1 MNGWKTKL
9 VVTLSALAL
18 LAGCDD
24 GGSSSSSANNPVD
37 NVLGWFQKDE
47 ESPQA
52 LIGRIV
58 IPNDYV
64 QETQSG
70 NYLAAQFAQFRQDW
84 GVANDY
90 LDKMIAMDPT
100 NIELLQR
107 AMVLAMQAGD
117 TNRAIAL
124 ARKVQA
130 ADEQNVLALL
140 FIGVD
145 QMARQEYEA
154 SVKTFESMPKS
165 GMTDFIQP
173 ILIAWATAPKS
184 GLPQDALLLG
194 HGPFHAY
201 HALLIA
207 DYLGSFKDADK
218 YFASILMGGDVDGH
232 ILETVADV
240 FARRGKE
247 DFAIKIYDALIEQYQ
262 KNPDMTESL
271 VRELTAKRNNP
282 AAVKTGQI
290 QTPEEGAAEAF
301 YNMTRILYQD
311 NSDDSALVFSRLAA
325 RLAPNNDNVKLI
337 TARMMMRNDHVD
349 DAIAIYK
356 SIHQDNE
363 DFLDAQRSAAELME
377 QEGRLDESVA
387 YLEDIYAKH
396 KDVGALIQIGDAYR
410 RVDKHAEAIKAY
422 NRAEEALGGTIDEA
436 NWNLLYARGMSY
448 ERSGNLTRA
457 EEDLEKALAYR
468 PNHPYLL
475 NYLGYSWADQGK
487 NLDRSME
494 LILKAAVLMPED
506 GYIIDS
512 LGWVYYMTGEYQQ
525 AVNELEKAVE
535 LIPYDPT
542 INDHLGDAY
551 WQVGRKQEA
560 RFQWLRALNHAEEG
574 DDVVVTAIQE
584 KLDNGLS
591 SKTPAVLQA
600 KKDLAPSQGV
610 KAQ

>member
-1 MNGWKTKL
+1 MSVWKTKL

-18 LAGCDD
+18 LSGCDD
-24 GGSSSSSANNPVD
+24 NTSSMNHNNPID
-37 NVLGWFQKDE
+37 NIIGWFTPSAPAEK
-47 ESPQA
+47 S
-52 LIGRIV
+52 LIGRMV
-58 IPNDYV
+58 IPGDYV

-70 NYLAAQFAQFRQDW
+70 NFLAAQFAQFRQDW
-84 GVANDY
+84 SVANDY
-90 LDKMIAMDPT
+90 LDKMIATDPS

-117 TNRAIAL
+117 TNRAISL
-124 ARKVQA
+124 ARKVQT
-130 ADEQNVLALL
+130 ADEENVLALL

-145 QMARQEYEA
+145 QLARQEYEA
-154 SVKTFESMPKS
+154 SVKTFEAMPKS
-165 GMTDFIQP
+165 GMTDFIRP
-173 ILIAWATAPKS
+173 LLIAWASAPKD
-184 GLPQDALLLG
+184 GVKQNDALIAK
-194 HGPFHAY
+194 GPFHAY

-207 DYLGSFKDADK
+207 DYLGTLQDVDR
-218 YFASILMGGDVDGH
+218 YFATILIGGEVDGH

-247 DFAIKIYDALIEQYQ
+247 DYANKIYDALIEQYQ
-262 KNPDMTESL
+262 KNPDATESL
-271 VRELTAKRNNP
+271 IKELTEKRNNP
-282 AAVKTGQI
+282 AAVKAGYI

-311 NSDDSALVFSRLAA
+311 NSDDSALVFARLAA

-337 TARMMMRNDHVD
+337 TARMMMRNNHVD

-356 SIHQDNE
+356 SIRQDND
-363 DFLDAQRSAAELME
+363 DFLNSQRSAAELME
-377 QEGRLDESVA
+377 QEGRIDEAVA
-387 YLEDIYAKH
+387 YLEDIYSKH
-396 KDVGALIQIGDAYR
+396 NDVSALIQIGDAYR
-410 RVDKHAEAIKAY
+410 RADKHIEAIKAY
-422 NRAEEALGGTIDEA
+422 DRAEQALGGTIDEA

-448 ERSGNLTRA
+448 ERAGNLTKA
-457 EEDLEKALAYR
+457 EDDLERALAFR

-487 NLDRSME
+487 NLDRAME
-494 LILKAAVLMPED
+494 LISKAAAIMPDD

-512 LGWVYYMTGEYQQ
+512 LGWAYYVTGDYQQ

-560 RFQWLRALNHAEEG
+560 RFQWQRAINHAKEG
-574 DDVVVTAIQE
+574 DDIVISDIQR
-584 KLDNGLS
+584 KLDDGLTL
-591 SKTPAVLQA
+591 KKPAVLQA
-600 KKDLAPSQGV
+600 KKEVVPPESV